1 MALCTGLWY
10 HAEMSSQQRGQIE
23 QFSRSLQLS
32 LAPLLKSRD
41 AELTR
46 AQLNHIRYS
55 STLPL
60 TAIVIYDAEQRILAG
75 SDTNDALRAYI
86 PDLTVSEF
94 IIQRQGQHLLA
105 VMPLPEMASG
115 AVSAAANSSLAL
127 NNEAYL
133 LLVIQN
139 DLVHSVWLVPMLLVA
154 IIGILVLRVLQHNL
168 LQASSRL
175 HSDISLITHKLSQLQ
190 QGQHSIHLDEELVAE
205 LYPLKLAVNE
215 LAAHQL
221 AMQHNTQLTQQQLH
235 DTARQDTAQLQQLN
249 QQYQAVQRNYQRLQQ
264 LVQLRL
270 SNLRQ
275 LSDNGTGLEH
285 EQLQRALA
293 DLVQLWSLEH
303 NSEQLEHQNI
313 NLSELV
319 ASVVQNVQPVLAGYH
334 TELQIIEGEAIAVS
348 QASLS
353 LPQVQ
358 LLLRALLQLCA
369 RVSAATELVLRLQ
382 LRTDDTSRLE
392 ISVTCNGNGIPAR
405 VVQLLQST
413 DGRAL
418 QWHETD
424 IGCVIAIAQKC
435 AAKLSVQS
443 LEGLGS
449 TVNVALPLTVQ
460 DSPYQAFQQILLFDQ
475 STLLSERKQSLNR
488 LAQHIVT
495 CADMAELERKMQSH
509 SEVAIVFLPEPADL
523 VRWQPLLQRLV
534 KRSRCLFFAK
544 AAELAIWR
552 ETLQYPVFAPPFYL
566 AQLHQLPVAT
576 ELPRLLVVDDN
587 PTNLAFVQVLLKSQ
601 PLQLTLAASGVEALQ
616 LCQQQRFD
624 LVLLDIQLPDIAGT
638 DVAIQLRQLAG
649 YQEIPILAFTA
660 HALADEVAA
669 FKRAGM
675 NDVILKPLDAS
686 KLEQILFWCS
696 KVKIN
701 HISE

>member
-1 MALCTGLWY
+1 MAVCTGLWY
-10 HAEMSSQQRGQIE
+10 HAEMNSQQRGQIE
-23 QFSRSLQLS
+23 QFSRSLQLG

-41 AELTR
+41 AELVR

-60 TAIVIYDAEQRILAG
+60 TAIVIYDSQQRILAG

-86 PDLTVSEF
+86 PDVAVSEF
-94 IIQRQGQHLLA
+94 LIQRHGRHLLA
-105 VMPLPEMASG
+105 VTPLPDMATG
-115 AVSAAANSSLAL
+115 AIPPAANSSK
-127 NNEAYL
+127 NEAYL

-168 LQASSRL
+168 QQASSRL

-190 QGQHSIHLDEELVAE
+190 QGQHSIHLNEELVAE
-205 LYPLKLAVNE
+205 LYPLKQAVND

-221 AMQHNTQLTQQQLH
+221 TMHHNTQLAQQQLH
-235 DTARQDTAQLQQLN
+235 DTARQDTALLQQLN
-249 QQYQAVQRNYQRLQQ
+249 QQYEAVQHNYQRLQQ
-264 LVQLRL
+264 LVQQRL

-275 LSDNGTGLEH
+275 LSDNGSGLEH
-285 EQLQRALA
+285 EQLQRALS
-293 DLVQLWSLEH
+293 DIVQLWSLEH
-303 NSEQLEHQNI
+303 SSEQPEYQNI

-319 ASVVQNVQPVLAGYH
+319 ANVVQNVQPVLAGYQ
-334 TELQIIEGEAIAVS
+334 TELQIIEGEGIAVS
-348 QASLS
+348 QASLP
-353 LPQVQ
+353 LLQVQ
-358 LLLRALLQLCA
+358 LMLQALLQLCA
-369 RVSAATELVLRLQ
+369 RVSAASELVLRLQ
-382 LRTDDTSRLE
+382 VRTDDTSQLE
-392 ISVTCNGNGIPAR
+392 ISVTGNGNGIPAR

-413 DGRAL
+413 DTRAL

-424 IGCVIAIAQKC
+424 IGCVIAITQKC

-460 DSPYQAFQQILLFDQ
+460 DSACQSFQQILLFDQ
-475 STLLSERKQSLNR
+475 STLLSERKRSLNR
-488 LAQHIVT
+488 LTQHVIT
-495 CADMAELERKMQSH
+495 CADIAELERKMQLH
-509 SEVAIVFLPEPADL
+509 SEIALVFLPEPADL
-523 VRWQPLLQRLV
+523 VRWQPLLQQLA

-552 ETLQYPVFAPPFYL
+552 ETLQFPVFSPPFYL
-566 AQLHQLPVAT
+566 ALLLKLPNAT

-601 PLQLTLAASGVEALQ
+601 PLQLTLASSGVEALQ

-624 LVLLDIQLPDIAGT
+624 LVLLDIQLPDLAGT

-660 HALADEVAA
+660 HALDDEVTA